1 MTKNKLALIERGLQG
16 SIQKQ
21 EKVFFDNFITKALF
35 KHAYS
40 LGKKKNSL

>member
-1 MTKNKLALIERGLQG
+1 MTKKKLALIERGLQG

-35 KHAYS
+35 HRAYS